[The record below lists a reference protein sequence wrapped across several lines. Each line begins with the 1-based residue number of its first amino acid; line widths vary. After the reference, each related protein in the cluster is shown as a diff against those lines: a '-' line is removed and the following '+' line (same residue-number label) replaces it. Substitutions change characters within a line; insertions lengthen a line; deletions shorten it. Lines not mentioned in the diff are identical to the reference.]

1 MSPDIFS
8 EWLQRQGRRVVRT
21 ASSYW
26 HREGVRALQAFP
38 YHWTIEPSER
48 ELRELLRESQAICL
62 RYSTPVSSPLGYL
75 SYHVVRET
83 SDYTVES
90 LGKWTRKNVRRGLRN
105 CSVQC
110 IAFDLMAEEG
120 WALQTDTLERQNR
133 QVQIS
138 ERDWQM
144 RCLAAKDLPGF
155 EAWGALV
162 GGRLAASVITFR
174 MDDCVYMLSQQCHRE
189 FLTAHVNNALSFTV
203 TQAMLRRPGV
213 RSIFY
218 SLHSLDAPPSMDEF
232 KFRMGYS
239 RRIVRQRIVF
249 HPVLE
254 PLVNPALHALF
265 RAAKA
270 LRPGN
275 PVFMKA
281 EGMINFYLEGK
292 RPLEDLSRHPL
303 FCHLE
308 DIPDDEEIANKTI

>member
-8 EWLQRQGRRVVRT
+8 EWLQRQGRRVVRS

-26 HREGVRALQAFP
+26 HSEGVRALQAFP
-38 YHWTIEPSER
+38 YHWTIEPNER
-48 ELRELLRESQAICL
+48 ELRELLRERQALCL
-62 RYSTPVSSPLGYL
+62 RYSAPVSSPLGCL
-75 SYHVVRET
+75 SYHMVRET
-83 SDYTVES
+83 PDYTVES
-90 LGKWTRKNVRRGLRN
+90 LGKWARKNVRRGLRN
-105 CSVQC
+105 CSVQP
-110 IAFDLMAEEG
+110 IALDLLAEEG

-133 QVQIS
+133 RVQIS
-138 ERDWQM
+138 QRDWQT

-162 GGRLAASVITFR
+162 DGRLAASVITFR
-174 MDDCVYMLSQQCHRE
+174 MDDCVYMLSQQCHRQ

-218 SLHSLDAPPSMDEF
+218 SLHSLDAPTSMDEF

-239 RRIVRQRIVF
+239 ARMVRQRVVF

-265 RAAKA
+265 RTAKA

-275 PVFMKA
+275 PVLAKA

-292 RPLEDLSRHPL
+292 RPLEEQARPAL
-303 FCHLE
+303 FSHLE
-308 DIPDDEEIANKTI
+308 DIPNDEEIANKAS